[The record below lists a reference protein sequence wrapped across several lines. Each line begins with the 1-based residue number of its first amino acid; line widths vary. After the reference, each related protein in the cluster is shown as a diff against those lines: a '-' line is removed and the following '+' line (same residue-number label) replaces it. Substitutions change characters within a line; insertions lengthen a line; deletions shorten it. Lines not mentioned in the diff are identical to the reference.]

1 MLTEYLTSNEVV
13 LLFFEFYL
21 GHNFSLYIKETLSN
35 RSTYTH
41 CAMTNPAI
49 TTQARFFQS
58 LKSAIPPY
66 ASMVDEIAETLQV
79 SVDSA
84 YRRIRGEKLL
94 DFDELKILCE
104 RFNISLDKFFSL
116 ESNAIMFQGRLNTYQ
131 EDAFKNWLEDVLAQ
145 LNLVNSF
152 SHRHVY
158 FLVKDMPPFHHY
170 YHPLLAGFKFFFWM
184 KSILYYESLKN
195 EQFTL
200 EKNYFAPFQEI
211 TSKILKIY
219 NKVPTS
225 EIWNEEGLNTT
236 LRQIEVYHEM
246 GIIPNPTTTV
256 KLYHCLLEVIDHLEK
271 MAETGKKSMLGQ
283 SPAEDSADYRLYLNE
298 IVLGDNTFMAEIG
311 ETKITYLNHSV
322 LYFVGSTDQRFNEG
336 MFRNLNNLMKKSTLI
351 SGTGEK
357 DRKQFFNRLR
367 KKVQSKIMAVEAE
380 T

>member
-1 MLTEYLTSNEVV
+1 
-13 LLFFEFYL
+13 
-21 GHNFSLYIKETLSN
+21 
-35 RSTYTH
+35 
-41 CAMTNPAI
+41 MTNPAI

-58 LKSAIPPY
+58 LKAAIPSY
-66 ASMVDEIAETLQV
+66 ASLVNEIAETLNV

-94 DFDELKILCE
+94 DFDEIKRLCE

-116 ESNAIMFQGRLNTYQ
+116 ESDAILFQGKLNCYH
-131 EDAFKNWLEDVLAQ
+131 EDAFRNWMEDVLAQ

-152 SHRHVY
+152 QHRHVY

-184 KSILYYESLKN
+184 KSILYYDSLKN
-195 EQFTL
+195 EKFTL
-200 EKNYFAPFQEI
+200 DKNYFAPYQEL
-211 TSKILKIY
+211 TNKILKVY

-225 EIWNEEGLNTT
+225 EIWNEEGLHTT
-236 LRQIEVYHEM
+236 LRQIEVYQEM
-246 GIIPNPTTTV
+246 GIIPDPEIALQ
-256 KLYHCLLEVIDHLEK
+256 LYNCVLEAIDHLEK
-271 MAETGKKSMLGQ
+271 MAETGKKSMFGHTPTEE
-283 SPAEDSADYRLYLNE
+283 SAEYRLYLNE

-311 ETKITYLNHSV
+311 DTKITYLNHSV
-322 LYFVGSTDQRFNEG
+322 LYFVGSTDQRFNDG
-336 MFRNLNNLMKKSTLI
+336 IFKNLDNLMKKSTLI

-367 KKVQSKIMAVEAE
+367 KKVHAKIAVLAAL